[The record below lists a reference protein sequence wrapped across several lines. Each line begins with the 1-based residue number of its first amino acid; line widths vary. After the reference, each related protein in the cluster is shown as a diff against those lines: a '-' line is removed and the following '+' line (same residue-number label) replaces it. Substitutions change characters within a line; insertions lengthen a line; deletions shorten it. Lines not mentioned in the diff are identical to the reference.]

1 MRKTNKSEKN
11 EWHSLGKVRG
21 RACGGTF
28 GGNNL
33 LSWWQPSTAKGCHQ
47 SDRKRK
53 KRWGVCIFLEEG
65 NFGFCQA
72 LWVLADL
79 FPTLS
84 MIQIKHSFS
93 WGKKKKAF
101 ASLFLLIHRSKHTPT
116 NSFWKM
122 ANSLQPGL
130 HGLKWFFCWAPLSL
144 KSVLTWAL
152 CFNLQFNVTFSW
164 QEGNSIL
171 TCWF

>member
-93 WGKKKKAF
+93 WGKKKKSICFLVSSHTQEQTYTYQLLLKDGKQSSARSSWF
-101 ASLFLLIHRSKHTPT
+101 EMVFLLSSLEFK
-116 NSFWKM
+116 KC
-122 ANSLQPGL
+122 AN
-130 HGLKWFFCWAPLSL
+130 LSPM
-144 KSVLTWAL
+144 
-152 CFNLQFNVTFSW
+152 F
-164 QEGNSIL
+164 
-171 TCWF
+171 